1 MSLSN
6 TGKLIGGLFLLQ
18 MLGGIFFNFFFMEPF
33 KVPFASM
40 DIAAL
45 SRTLGM
51 ATLLSLTLVSV
62 NLVIGAVGYQLFKG
76 SHPLH
81 SLLMLTFAILA
92 VGLTAVECNQLG
104 QMVALVSQLK
114 AENVQSLEVGME
126 LLRKSLAFG
135 RNETHFMAIFLSS
148 FSLLLFYALLY
159 RASLLP
165 RWLMGFAN
173 LACVLQLIAMGS
185 TFFQGQVLVLLQ
197 LPLLLT
203 QIAAPVYLIVNGI
216 PLPATTEPTTPMPMN
231 ERC

>member
-6 TGKLIGGLFLLQ
+6 TGKLIGVLFLLQ
-18 MLGGIFFNFFFMEPF
+18 MLGGIFLNFFFMESF
-33 KVPFASM
+33 KAPFASV

-45 SRTLGM
+45 SSTLGM

-62 NLVIGAVGYQLFKG
+62 NLLVGAIGYQVFKG

-81 SLLMLTFAILA
+81 SLLMLAFATLA

-104 QMVALVSQLK
+104 QMVALFSQLK
-114 AENVQSLEVGME
+114 AENVQTLDVSTE

-148 FSLLLFYALLY
+148 FSLMLFYALLY

-165 RWLMGFAN
+165 RWLVGFAN
-173 LACVLQLIAMGS
+173 LACVLQLVAMAS

-197 LPLLLT
+197 LPLLIT
-203 QIAAPVYLIVNGI
+203 QIAVPIYLIVNGI
-216 PLPATTEPTTPMPMN
+216 PLPATIEPTTPMPMH
-231 ERC
+231 ERR